1 MKAAGYD
8 VQGAPGVLKY
18 VDIPDPVAEPDDVLI
33 SVEAIS
39 IEGGSD
45 QPPFD
50 AASLSS
56 WVVGYAAAGSLTVDL
71 WSPMQSNQTLM
82 GVFIGPLFERHGVRT
97 RVDDML
103 QAVAAGRIRGV
114 IDRIFPQANAAAAHK
129 FAETAKS
136 LGRIVMKP

>member
-39 IEGGSD
+39 IEGDLINRRST
-45 QPPFD
+45 PPPCP
-50 AASLSS
+50 S

-82 GVFIGPLFERHGVRT
+82 GVFIGPLLKGTEFGHVWTTCCRLY
-97 RVDDML
+97 L
-103 QAVAAGRIRGV
+103 QGASGLSL
-114 IDRIFPQANAAAAHK
+114 
-129 FAETAKS
+129 TAS
-136 LGRIVMKP
+136 SPG